1 MIKLYITAIESKEDG
16 SAVTLFEDLLVVK
29 TRDQLEFDSDSLDS
43 IESFVLDKIKE
54 VEAIN
59 EQVTSPF

>member
-1 MIKLYITAIESKEDG
+1 MIKLYITAIESKPDG
-16 SAVTLFEDLLVVK
+16 TAVTLFEDLLVTK
-29 TRDQLEFDSDSLDS
+29 TKDQLEFDSDSPDT

-59 EQVTSPF
+59 NQVTSPF